1 MLCNILN
8 AEYIKRFQ
16 NKLDS
21 RVVSSN
27 SEIQSTVN
35 EMKATFDD
43 RYNIMDGEINTIR
56 STIGSVKYGLTSQI
70 RQINVS
76 LNLSQQNPTEIVKVL
91 LNQFQAKLDGD
102 FTVTQNQL
110 SSKVYQ
116 ISASVEAIKNTPK
129 AVVAFRATCA
139 KNFPDGQTTRKSEGP
154 GNNSSINMGFGV
166 KDLTAHQNK
175 IIFSH
180 LEKYRIQY
188 WKCI

>member
-35 EMKATFDD
+35 EMKAAFDD

-76 LNLSQQNPTEIVKVL
+76 WARKNPTEIVNVL
-91 LNQFQAKLDGD
+91 LK
-102 FTVTQNQL
+102 
-110 SSKVYQ
+110 
-116 ISASVEAIKNTPK
+116 
-129 AVVAFRATCA
+129 
-139 KNFPDGQTTRKSEGP
+139 
-154 GNNSSINMGFGV
+154 
-166 KDLTAHQNK
+166 
-175 IIFSH
+175 
-180 LEKYRIQY
+180 
-188 WKCI
+188 